1 MLVIQCID
9 SQDALIMMIKHAVAE
24 ALRSSGTIAME
35 QEASKQ
41 EWITTP
47 VLKTHLKEKG
57 YSATS
62 SLTIKKITTN
72 FNIGTEKRGRDLWFK
87 LSDVISIPSKI

>member
-1 MLVIQCID
+1 MIIIQCID
-9 SQDALIMMIKHAVAE
+9 SPDALSTLIKQAVAE
-24 ALRSSGTIAME
+24 VMQASGTTANVTD
-35 QEASKQ
+35 AAKQ

-62 SLTIKKITTN
+62 SLTIKKVALN
-72 FNIGTEKRGRDLWFK
+72 FNIRTEKRGRDLWFY
-87 LSDVISIPSKI
+87 LQDVLAIPSKI